1 VHHQL
6 FSLSLSALQR
16 AQRSALVAC
25 AQTLL
30 VRSEQLRYYSQIGT
44 MRLHFIFTPVR
55 CIFSAH
61 LAHGKSAIKFHHWTL
76 TLPAAER
83 TLFIRATI
91 SVGCDKER
99 SAQGLVPSLLA
110 FQYSS
115 ALFAS
120 ILHLQYTP
128 TAEIALPFA
137 LR

>member
-1 VHHQL
+1 MCDRSSCVIICSQAL
-6 FSLSLSALQR
+6 RDCISFSRQC
-16 AQRSALVAC
+16 VA
-25 AQTLL
+25 
-30 VRSEQLRYYSQIGT
+30 
-44 MRLHFIFTPVR
+44 F
-55 CIFSAH
+55 FSAH

-99 SAQGLVPSLLA
+99 SAQGLVPSPLASSLA